1 MDAKKSRLLY
11 AIQMY
16 DFYLY
21 ELQLYLDTHPTCR
34 NALNAF
40 RTYKM
45 RREQAVAAYTSAY
58 GPLTPI
64 NSDCENVFEWAKG
77 PWPWEKEAN

>member
-1 MDAKKSRLLY
+1 MNERNNLMI

-34 NALNAF
+34 NALSTYSRYKQLRDNA
-40 RTYKM
+40 YKM
-45 RREQAVAAYTSAY
+45 YTEKY
-58 GPLTPI
+58 GPITADQ
-64 NSDCENVFEWAKG
+64 SSCENVFEWVSD
-77 PWPWEKEAN
+77 PWPWERSSG